1 MIALCYMSIG
11 GTAAAAAAKESIRHS
26 NEFQVLLFAINDL
39 QDDLPG

>member
-11 GTAAAAAAKESIRHS
+11 GTAAAAKESIRHS

>member
-11 GTAAAAAAKESIRHS
+11 GTAAAAAKESIRHS